1 MKGHKQIYEL
11 YERILATKF
20 SEEEQRQLKRI
31 VRKEQL
37 AKAAETQQ
45 SHRRSSTHNRN
56 SSPSIVTA
64 SDDTHEVKANRL
76 MLMNCKEGVT
86 YKTLLAM
93 YLTFFTS
100 MTISSFGFFTMI
112 FFFEED
118 FGLSP
123 EKALSTVSL
132 LLFYGMPFNLISS
145 VFSGYIF
152 NRFGRKKPIL
162 AGFIVTITALLF
174 IPFVGTIEAVLGLLI
189 VAQITSAW
197 T

>member
-1 MKGHKQIYEL
+1 
-11 YERILATKF
+11 
-20 SEEEQRQLKRI
+20 
-31 VRKEQL
+31 
-37 AKAAETQQ
+37 
-45 SHRRSSTHNRN
+45 
-56 SSPSIVTA
+56 
-64 SDDTHEVKANRL
+64 
-76 MLMNCKEGVT
+76 MNCKEGVT

-118 FGLSP
+118 FGLTP

-162 AGFIVTITALLF
+162 AGFLVTLTALLCV
-174 IPFVGTIEAVLGLLI
+174 PFVGTIEAVLCLLI
-189 VAQITSAW
+189 VTQITSAW
-197 T
+197 TQNPPLIADYVEPNSIGKAVAMQGLLNALATIFAIGVVFDQTKHLSFQAQIPIFCGLMYVLAAIAVLGI